1 MSLRFLPRTMM
12 VSPRKSWSV
21 SMVAGLSWATELS
34 SDVLSSTTRRLGLRT
49 GTRVTVVELIGSN
62 RHRRRESRSE
72 MRESDHGVVS
82 A

>member
-34 SDVLSSTTRRLGLRT
+34 SDVLSSTTRRLGLHT
-49 GTRVTVVELIGSN
+49 GITVTVVGLHRQQAGTGGASAKERCELDN
-62 RHRRRESRSE
+62 
-72 MRESDHGVVS
+72 GVVS